1 MKNLFFPLIALA
13 VLAVSC
19 KPKEPTPSEE
29 PKLILYF
36 EFDSTMTRLDNFG
49 NPVGIGS
56 GNAAQHPKMNFMSA
70 HYIELTPHALT
81 QVGNGAVI
89 YRADETTT
97 GGQNAID
104 FQKATLTKNKEN
116 FFEIP
121 LKDITPGTYKYLRVS
136 IGYQNYDITY
146 RVDTTYTYNGVDY
159 PVNNDFTGTIAS
171 FIGFNNYITNYKI
184 KTQAEQI
191 YANKKQGYW
200 AFESTMNIYGNPYN
214 YVTNGQVPE
223 GAITVVNPLHDS
235 SPIPSGSCLV
245 TGGFQNNSLVIT
257 GSETKDIK
265 VKVKI
270 STNNSFEWKDL
281 NGNGKFDPLKGEY
294 AVDMGVRGMSP
305 VIE

>member
-1 MKNLFFPLIALA
+1 
-13 VLAVSC
+13 
-19 KPKEPTPSEE
+19 
-29 PKLILYF
+29 
-36 EFDSTMTRLDNFG
+36 
-49 NPVGIGS
+49 
-56 GNAAQHPKMNFMSA
+56 
-70 HYIELTPHALT
+70 
-81 QVGNGAVI
+81 
-89 YRADETTT
+89 
-97 GGQNAID
+97 
-104 FQKATLTKNKEN
+104 LTKNKET

-121 LKDITPGTYKYLRVS
+121 LKDVTPGTYKYLRVS

-159 PVNNDFTGTIAS
+159 PVNGDFTGTLAS

-214 YVTNGQVPE
+214 YVTNGQVPA

-235 SPIPSGSCLV
+235 SPIPAGSCLV
-245 TGGFQNNSLVIT
+245 TGEFQNNALVIT

-294 AVDMGVRGMSP
+294 TVDMGVRGMAP
-305 VIE
+305 VVE